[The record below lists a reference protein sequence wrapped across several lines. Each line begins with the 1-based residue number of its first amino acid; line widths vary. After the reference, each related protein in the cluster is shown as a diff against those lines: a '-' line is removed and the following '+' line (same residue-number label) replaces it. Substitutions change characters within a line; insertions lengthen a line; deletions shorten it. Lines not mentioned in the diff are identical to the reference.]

1 MGTWLAS
8 WEERL
13 GQSSSPR
20 WSFLIICS
28 LMHIPSKVCQLE
40 VDSNGPL
47 AHLVFL
53 FFDVSLENLRVTA
66 HSDIDLQEMSRWPW
80 PAPVALAPI
89 VPCPGGWDPT
99 NNPWDREHVMP
110 IITTSLP
117 QINSAVNM
125 DSATLVLIKQSL
137 EEGREACRAV
147 FEGVTTWD
155 KLFLPSRF
163 FTEFSV
169 YLEVTAWAQTE
180 VLRWFGAVESRLR
193 RLCEMLRN
201 CPAISHVRIWPT
213 PFPTFKKLGG
223 FRRQDWYIGLCFELE
238 EGEDATDTLRG
249 PLHIFK
255 DTCEDS
261 ARQFLATASSAF
273 DLTWRLVERRQLPS
287 EVVQCMMEDN
297 TWVSTE
303 TPRGRFNYYY
313 PNSAH
318 WLSQSL
324 REPPI
329 ASSTPPLSPICRS
342 RSVSLSIPLEEKSAA
357 QFGSFSFPSS
367 TNLFRRPPDFC
378 FPIKVPP
385 PSLCDTSVPPPNPH
399 LMDSHHDITSG
410 KSRLVVKLLIE
421 VGAFISLLYRL
432 GSYLGEEVNIGW
444 LEPASKMRCWQ
455 VV

>member
-1 MGTWLAS
+1 MEKLVPNVKRFRLLLRLVKAWAKRRGLYGNMVGFLGGAS
-8 WEERL
+8 WAIL
-13 GQSSSPR
+13 VA
-20 WSFLIICS
+20 
-28 LMHIPSKVCQLE
+28 KVCQLE

-53 FFDVSLENLRVTA
+53 FFDVSLENLRVIA
-66 HSDIDLQEMSRWPW
+66 HYNIELQEMSHWPW

-99 NNPWDREHVMP
+99 NNPWDRDHVMP
-110 IITTSLP
+110 IITTSVP

-125 DSATLVLIKQSL
+125 DSATLALMQQSL
-137 EEGREACRAV
+137 EEGRDVCRAV

-155 KLFLPSRF
+155 QLFLPSRF

-169 YLEVTAWAQTE
+169 YLELTAWAQTE

-213 PFPTFKKLGG
+213 SFPTFKKLGG
-223 FRRQDWYIGLCFELE
+223 FRRQDWYIGLCFEGE
-238 EGEDATDTLRG
+238 VEDAADTLRG

-261 ARQFLATASSAF
+261 ARQFLASSSSAF
-273 DLTWRLVERRQLPS
+273 DLTWRLVEQRQLPS
-287 EVVQCMMEDN
+287 DVVQRVMEEN

-329 ASSTPPLSPICRS
+329 ASSTPPLSPIGRS
-342 RSVSLSIPLEEKSAA
+342 RSVSLSIPLEKKSAA

-385 PSLCDTSVPPPNPH
+385 PSLCDTSVPPPNPP
-399 LMDSHHDITSG
+399 LMDSPHDIASG

-421 VGAFISLLYRL
+421 VGAFISL
-432 GSYLGEEVNIGW
+432 
-444 LEPASKMRCWQ
+444 
-455 VV
+455 